1 MPSRIRRYPVKRNQT
16 ALDIAQELGISSQSL
31 LQANPGVKTLKPGVV
46 LNVPGGIQ
54 PLMDAPGVPPSPG
67 QAPKGDPLPPP
78 PPPAVVPPPYAGGYG
93 ATPPP
98 APTGQAPKGWTPPAP
113 APNYGGYQ
121 PGTGWVQPPAQ
132 QPAPV
137 YAPPYAGGYGATPP
151 APVYAGG
158 GYGATPKINAP
169 RFDQEIA
176 TQPQSLGPI
185 QYLSALP
192 LRIGQ
197 ALAPRIA
204 QFNQAFQ
211 PLQPLRRVGGEFQPI
226 AAPAGKGYNP
236 QTMAGKPVSQPN
248 PSQFAQSLPG
258 TQRRPGQRY
267 PAGYTQPPTE
277 EYIPPAWK
285 QIGYRGPRP
294 SQVNPRQSLAQP
306 KIVSEGAQAWFKAGL
321 DQFLPEGYDPTM
333 EGVWY
338 RDEYGRLFS
347 AAWPRAYVV
356 ASGFARGEYPTYVL
370 KGDQQALGL
379 SDAELEA
386 AGYFKDPSGNWIKLN
401 TGQVEQPVLTGGYA
415 GGGGGYGGGCR
426 RYGGGGGGGGGYGSY
441 RGGSSAMRPSYGSS
455 GGYIPP
461 AAQGVSPTGRRMNN
475 AGIGLINWRI

>member
-1 MPSRIRRYPVKRNQT
+1 MPIKRSYTVKRNQT
-16 ALDIAQELGISSQSL
+16 ALDIALELGLSSQQL
-31 LQANPGVKTLKPGVV
+31 LQANPGISTFKPGVV
-46 LNVPGGIQ
+46 LKVPGTGIQ
-54 PLMDAPGVPPSPG
+54 PLN
-67 QAPKGDPLPPP
+67 APKGDPLPPP
-78 PPPAVVPPPYAGGYG
+78 PPGQAPKGNPLPPPPPAYVPPPYAGGYG

-98 APTGQAPKGWTPPAP
+98 AGQAPKGWVPP
-113 APNYGGYQ
+113 
-121 PGTGWVQPPAQ
+121 PPVYNPPP

-176 TQPQSLGPI
+176 TQQPQNP
-185 QYLSALP
+185 
-192 LRIGQ
+192 
-197 ALAPRIA
+197 A
-204 QFNQAFQ
+204 QFLGLATPMALQQAWNQIRTGFTALTQRPQQPIQ

-236 QTMAGKPVSQPN
+236 QTMAGKPVSQTN
-248 PSQFAQSLPG
+248 PPQF
-258 TQRRPGQRY
+258 TQQRPGRQGTGAR
-267 PAGYTQPPTE
+267 P
-277 EYIPPAWK
+277 IP
-285 QIGYRGPRP
+285 
-294 SQVNPRQSLAQP
+294 QP
-306 KIVSEGAQAWFKAGL
+306 KAGEPGAAPPGPQGVSLGAQAWFKAGL
-321 DQFLPEGYDPTM
+321 NQFLPEGYDPSM

-356 ASGFARGEYPTYVL
+356 ASGFARGEYPTYIL

-415 GGGGGYGGGCR
+415 GGGGGYGGGGR
-426 RYGGGGGGGGGYGSY
+426 RYGGGGGG
-441 RGGSSAMRPSYGSS
+441 
-455 GGYIPP
+455 
-461 AAQGVSPTGRRMNN
+461 
-475 AGIGLINWRI
+475 